1 MQGLAVARQAAA
13 DTGPAGLWIITDQ
26 PQPLALL
33 RRAAPRPLRRLEDSI
48 AGAVRDRP
56 GTEPGGAQQEKPHKV
71 PPSSLAE
78 RIELLA
84 EEQFF
89 TEPKSLADIQRKLA
103 EHGWHY
109 PQTNLS
115 TPLIRLVRQR
125 RLRRLQF
132 PVGNKRMWKYTL
144 P

>member
-1 MQGLAVARQAAA
+1 MNTVDLLAARKRAETAVADMA
-13 DTGPAGLWIITDQ
+13 DGPLKLKAFEVI
-26 PQPLALL
+26 LASLL
-33 RRAAPRPLRRLEDSI
+33 DTRPR
-48 AGAVRDRP
+48 RP

>member
-1 MQGLAVARQAAA
+1 MSVPDLVAARRRAEEAVADMSDGPLKLKAFEVILGSLLSGQPRQGVDESDAARSSE
-13 DTGPAGLWIITDQ
+13 T
-26 PQPLALL
+26 
-33 RRAAPRPLRRLEDSI
+33 RRDA
-48 AGAVRDRP
+48 
-56 GTEPGGAQQEKPHKV
+56 
-71 PPSSLAE
+71 PSSLAE

-84 EEQFF
+84 AEGFLS
-89 TEPKSLADIQRKLA
+89 EPRSLSDIQTKLA

-125 RLRRLQF
+125 RLRRLS
-132 PVGNKRMWKYTL
+132 VVAGNKRVWKYTL